1 MIGKST
7 AWKRSTEILIS
18 EKKKKL
24 FDLRI
29 AVRDASRLTKG
40 VEADIKELEEELN
53 QASPQEEVEDLRQQ
67 IKVIL

>member
-7 AWKRSTEILIS
+7 AWKRSTEILIN